1 MDEEHLQKL
10 RAAFDATPDNEILG
24 RLLVEALMDEGHH
37 AEAATVLNRLGT
49 RSPLEA
55 PGDPEPPAEPDPGP
69 TSELPPD
76 LPAAPSAGRP
86 RLRVISNDDTDD
98 TELDRLLDA
107 PREPKTFA
115 SVGGLDAIKRQ
126 IHKKIILPFK
136 QPGVFARFK
145 KRVGGGILLYGPPGC
160 GKTLLAEA
168 TAGECGAA
176 FFPVAISDVLDMWF
190 GESEQKLHAL
200 FDKARS
206 SRPSVLFFDEIEALG
221 GKRQFHR
228 DATASKLVSHFLSEL
243 DVVNR
248 NNDGL
253 LVLGATNVPWA
264 IDPAFR
270 RPGRFDRVLFVPP
283 PDRPA
288 REAILR
294 IHLEG
299 RPTAGDLALATIAKK
314 ASSFSGADLANLVDT
329 AVDHAIEASLS
340 AGDDVPLSKQHL
352 VDALAEVRPTTLEW
366 LTTARN
372 YARYANEQGQYDE
385 VLAFLAKHGR

>member
-1 MDEEHLQKL
+1 MYNPTALMDEERLQKL
-10 RAAFDATPDNEILG
+10 RDAFDATPDNEILG
-24 RLLVEALMDEGHH
+24 RLLVEALMDAGHH
-37 AEAATVLNRLGT
+37 AEAATVLTRLGGG
-49 RSPLEA
+49 S
-55 PGDPEPPAEPDPGP
+55 D
-69 TSELPPD
+69 ELPPD
-76 LPAAPSAGRP
+76 PPPPPAPPATGRP
-86 RLRVISNDDTDD
+86 RLRVISNDDTDEP
-98 TELDRLLDA
+98 ELDRLLNA
-107 PREPKTFA
+107 PREPKNFA
-115 SVGGLDAIKRQ
+115 SVGGLDGIKRQ

-136 QPGVFARFK
+136 KPGVFARFK

-200 FDKARS
+200 FEKART
-206 SRPSVLFFDEIEALG
+206 SRPAVLFFDEIEALG

-243 DVVNR
+243 DGVNR
-248 NNDGL
+248 KNDGL

-264 IDPAFR
+264 VDPAFR

-299 RPTAGDLALATIAKK
+299 RPAANDLGLSAIAKK
-314 ASSFSGADLANLVDT
+314 TSGFSGADLANLVDT
-329 AVDHAIEASLS
+329 AVDNAIEASLT
-340 AGDDVPLSKQHL
+340 AGDDVPLDKTHL
-352 VDALAEVRPTTLEW
+352 REALGEVKATTLEW

-385 VLAFLAKHGR
+385 VLAFLSKHGR